1 MALIGLRM
9 MPTFPSPS
17 LRFRTAGFPQ
27 YGSKAGYQSGPAQ
40 GRKDRSTT
48 HLGLHLTFV
57 SSYEAPFFP
66 ALSRGVVPV
75 RRHRRASGLPALP
88 QGPSLRS
95 GLYCPGPSS
104 LSRPHPSRSRTRR
117 NFPALRVICDAFAVL
132 AHRQPRPSASG
143 SELSHTV
150 PSQPVALVCLRRV
163 HRLLA
168 PRLHRWGSPS
178 SGHASDSALSS
189 FSTLIRFTWDP
200 IFGASWFAHLLQP
213 AELLASLADRTS
225 LLTGFRRL
233 LLPSFRSSRSPFS
246 PSDMT
251 TVASGHLHRQDFHL
265 LKRQL
270 ASLHHDKG
278 TTLREACEELGFL
291 KSSEFDRLVRAENM
305 IQPGE

>member
-17 LRFRTAGFPQ
+17 LRFRTVGFPQ
-27 YGSKAGYQSGPAQ
+27 YGSKAGFQSGPARS
-40 GRKDRSTT
+40 RKDRSTT

-57 SSYEAPFFP
+57 SSYAA
-66 ALSRGVVPV
+66 ALLLALRRGVVPV

-104 LSRPHPSRSRTRR
+104 LNRPHPPHSLTRR
-117 NFPALRVICDAFAVL
+117 NFPALRVICTAFAVL

-150 PSQPVALVCLRRV
+150 PSQPVALVRLRRV

-168 PRLHRWGSPS
+168 PSLRRWGSPS

-189 FSTLIRFTWDP
+189 LSTLIRFTWGP
-200 IFGASWFAHLLQP
+200 VFGASWFTRLVQP

-225 LLTGFRRL
+225 FPAGLRRL

-246 PSDMT
+246 PSDIT
-251 TVASGHLHRQDFHL
+251 TVASGFLHRQDFHL

-270 ASLHHDKG
+270 ASLHHDSG
-278 TTLREACEELGFL
+278 PSWVAGPLTCDSFIHNT
-291 KSSEFDRLVRAENM
+291 SPV
-305 IQPGE
+305 